1 MAACEIANA
10 RVFIE
15 SEELEHAI
23 EDNVKS
29 LKEAME
35 SPIYQTDLIKEL
47 GEEDFNEKLEILT
60 KLEAKESKEG
70 KFKPSDDEMDPRTPE

>member
-1 MAACEIANA
+1 VGACDIANA

-15 SEELEHAI
+15 SEELEYAV

-35 SPIYQTDLIKEL
+35 S
-47 GEEDFNEKLEILT
+47 
-60 KLEAKESKEG
+60 
-70 KFKPSDDEMDPRTPE
+70 EMYK